1 MPLTAPISLYL
12 HIPFCIHKCSYCDF
26 FSLGVGQQL
35 IPGEQYMARL
45 TDELHTMA
53 ERLGV
58 RGRGLASIFFGG
70 GTPSMIAP
78 HLLGAFLEA
87 VQRIFTAPADLEIT
101 CEANP
106 ETVDV
111 TRLRELRAAGV
122 NRLSVGIQSFQPHHL
137 QFLERVHSAGRAIA
151 AVRDVHTAGFTNI
164 NADLIFALPQQTM
177 AELDA
182 DLSQLLALETTHLSC
197 YQLTVEP
204 HTPLAA
210 QVAQGRV
217 QMPDDE
223 CAHAMWQHVRARL
236 DAAGFAS
243 YEVSNYARAGFTC
256 VHNRHYWRFGDY
268 LGLGAGAV
276 SRVGNHRWRRARHLK
291 KYLAGELA
299 VDETEQLTLEAR
311 RLEYGMLALRTREGI
326 ALDDFAARFGVAF
339 DAAYPGLRAQWCADV
354 LAETGA
360 THLRLTP
367 RGLSLLDTLAA
378 AL

>member
-1 MPLTAPISLYL
+1 MTPAPISLYL

-45 TDELHTMA
+45 TDELRTMV
-53 ERLGV
+53 ERLGL

-78 HLLGAFLEA
+78 RLLGAFLEA
-87 VQRIFTAPADLEIT
+87 VTRVFTMPANLEIT

-106 ETVDV
+106 ETVNV
-111 TRLRELRAAGV
+111 PHLRELRAAGV

-137 QFLERVHSAGRAIA
+137 QFLERVHSAERAIA
-151 AVRDVHTAGFTNI
+151 AVRDAHTAGFTNI

-182 DLSQLLALETTHLSC
+182 DLAQLLALETTHLSC

-204 HTPLAA
+204 HTPLAM
-210 QVAQGRV
+210 QVARGTV

-223 CAHAMWQHVRARL
+223 CAHAMWQHVRTQL

-243 YEVSNYARAGFTC
+243 YEVSNYARADFAC
-256 VHNRHYWRFGDY
+256 VHNQHYWRFGDY
-268 LGLGAGAV
+268 LGLGTGAV

-299 VDETEQLTLEAR
+299 VDEEEQLTPNAQ
-311 RLEYGMLALRTREGI
+311 RLEYGMLALRTCEGI

-339 DAAYPGLRAQWCADV
+339 DAAYPGLRDQWSAGD
-354 LAETGA
+354 LAEISA